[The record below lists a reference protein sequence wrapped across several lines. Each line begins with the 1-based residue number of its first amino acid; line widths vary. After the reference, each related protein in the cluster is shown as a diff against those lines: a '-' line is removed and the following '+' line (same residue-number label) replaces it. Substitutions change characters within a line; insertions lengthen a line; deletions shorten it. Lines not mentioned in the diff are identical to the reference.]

1 MQFGASAFTQ
11 ERASPERGSYYG
23 GWPAWPWPSWVSATP
38 AFLYYD
44 GAAYPTSMDLC
55 VESHLPVCMQKNG
68 RAFSH
73 CTDVVFSRCKQESL
87 QVASVY
93 EPYPGG

>member
-1 MQFGASAFTQ
+1 VQAPLRGK
-11 ERASPERGSYYG
+11 ERTRRGLLLWRLAG
-23 GWPAWPWPSWVSATP
+23 RPAWPWPSWVSATP

-44 GAAYPTSMDLC
+44 GTAYPTSMDLC
-55 VESHLPVCMQKNG
+55 VESHLPGCMQKNG

-73 CTDVVFSRCKQESL
+73 CTDVVFSRCKQESF